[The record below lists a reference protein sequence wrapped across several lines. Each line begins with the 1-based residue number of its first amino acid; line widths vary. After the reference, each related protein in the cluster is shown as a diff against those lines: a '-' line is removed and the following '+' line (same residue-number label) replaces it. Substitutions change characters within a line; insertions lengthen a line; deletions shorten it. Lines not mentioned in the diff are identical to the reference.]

1 MAVLRLAR
9 WPVGQDVYDTVIER
23 MRLHTEHP
31 LGLILHSASEVD
43 GELQVTQVWDSLE
56 YALRFEEEI
65 LAPALVASGVTR
77 PSQVRLV
84 ELHDL
89 VTP

>member
-9 WPVGQDVYDTVIER
+9 YRVTREAYDAVAAS

-31 LGLILHSASEVD
+31 LGLIMHGVSEVD
-43 GELQVTQVWDSLE
+43 GELQVAQVWDGAE
-56 YALRFEEEI
+56 YAQSYEQEI
-65 LAPALVASGVTR
+65 LAPALEAHGVSPAGPATMI
-77 PSQVRLV
+77 
-84 ELHDL
+84 ELDDL

>member
-1 MAVLRLAR
+1 VAVLRLAR
-9 WPVGQDVYDTVIER
+9 YRVTREVYHAVAAS

-31 LGLILHSASEVD
+31 LGLIMHGASEVD
-43 GELQVTQVWDSLE
+43 GELQVAQVWDGAY
-56 YALRFEEEI
+56 YAQRYEQEI
-65 LAPALVASGVTR
+65 LAPALEAHGVSGALRVTMI
-77 PSQVRLV
+77 

>member
-9 WPVGQDVYDTVIER
+9 YRVTRDVYDEVAAS

-31 LGLILHSASEVD
+31 LGLIMHGVSVVD
-43 GELQVTQVWDSLE
+43 DELQVAQVWDAAD
-56 YALRFEEEI
+56 YAQRYEQEI
-65 LAPALVASGVTR
+65 LGPALEAHGVSPAGPVTTI
-77 PSQVRLV
+77 
-84 ELHDL
+84 ELDDL

>member
-9 WPVGQDVYDTVIER
+9 YRITRIVYDEVAAS

-31 LGLILHSASEVD
+31 LGLVMHGVSDVD
-43 GELQVTQVWDSLE
+43 GELQVAQVWDTAN
-56 YALRFEEEI
+56 YAERYVQEI
-65 LAPALVASGVTR
+65 LAPALEAHGVG
-77 PSQVRLV
+77 PAEQVTMI
-84 ELHDL
+84 ELDDL